1 MFGALISCTD
11 PIAIIN
17 VLRELPSTK
26 KFNVLL
32 EGESLINAT
41 TGMILYQIASVIL
54 MIHFNIKIKNF
65 KKTFYKASGHGLW
78 FVIYTFIRSLSYV
91 FLNK

>member
-41 TGMILYQIASVIL
+41 TGMILYQIASV
-54 MIHFNIKIKNF
+54 
-65 KKTFYKASGHGLW
+65 
-78 FVIYTFIRSLSYV
+78 FI
-91 FLNK
+91 

>member
-17 VLRELPSTK
+17 VLRELPSSK

-32 EGESLINAT
+32 EGESLLNDAI
-41 TGMILYQIASVIL
+41 GMILYQIALVDLNSMHLFI
-54 MIHFNIKIKNF
+54 NI
-65 KKTFYKASGHGLW
+65 
-78 FVIYTFIRSLSYV
+78 
-91 FLNK
+91 

>member
-32 EGESLINAT
+32 EGESLLNDAI
-41 TGMILYQIASVIL
+41 GMIMFQIASVQ
-54 MIHFNIKIKNF
+54 NF
-65 KKTFYKASGHGLW
+65 AIF
-78 FVIYTFIRSLSYV
+78 
-91 FLNK
+91 